1 METGSQEDVARG
13 CGVVWQPLN
22 GTLMR
27 LKQEYRL
34 GKTTLFQRFQV
45 LVGGARGIDQRFA
58 VVTNCAQ
65 HAVEMGLDQV
75 VGNERVRSLDDE
87 LVRGQVML
95 TYSPS

>member
-1 METGSQEDVARG
+1 
-13 CGVVWQPLN
+13 
-22 GTLMR
+22 MR

-34 GKTTLFQRFQV
+34 DKTTLFQRFQV
-45 LVGGARGIDQRFA
+45 LVGGVRGIDQRFA

-65 HAVEMGLDQV
+65 HTVEMGLDQV
-75 VGNERVRSLDDE
+75 VGNERVRRLDDE